1 MQLIS
6 TPKPFL
12 PDWNFQALQQL
23 FSLLPHTELR
33 DSFAQFL
40 ILNALVSTWVFAVV
54 FYLYWR
60 IEDERTIYRRGRLLE
75 IFIAF
80 CLAMV
85 VTVAW
90 RPWIAWPAPSLV
102 PRFRVLYPEYFWND
116 GNPNCFP
123 SHSTLIYLIVAA
135 GVWPFK
141 RWLSALL
148 ILWVMLAI
156 SLPRIYVGGHY
167 PVDVLAAILLA
178 ALTLWATQHICA
190 TARISALLTRILSKG
205 IILELC
211 LFLWLFELAEGF
223 RSSYYIAT
231 SFAQVARNLWR

>member
-1 MQLIS
+1 MQSIL
-6 TPKPFL
+6 TPGPFL
-12 PDWNFQALQQL
+12 PDWNFRILQEFFGL
-23 FSLLPHTELR
+23 FPHNEFR
-33 DSFAQFL
+33 DSLARFL
-40 ILNALVSTWVFAVV
+40 TANALASTWIFAAV
-54 FYLYWR
+54 FYVYWR
-60 IEDERTIYRRGRLLE
+60 IEDERTGWRRSRLLE

-80 CLAMV
+80 CLAMI
-85 VTVAW
+85 VTVTW

-123 SHSTLIYLIVAA
+123 SHSTLIYFIVAA
-135 GVWPFK
+135 GLWPFK

-148 ILWVMLAI
+148 MVWVLLTI
-156 SLPRIYVGGHY
+156 SLPRVFVGGHY
-167 PVDVLAAILLA
+167 PVDVLAAILVA
-178 ALTLWATQHICA
+178 AITLWTTWRICA
-190 TARISALLTRILSKG
+190 TARISALLKRILSKG

-231 SFAQVARNLWR
+231 SFAQVARNVWR